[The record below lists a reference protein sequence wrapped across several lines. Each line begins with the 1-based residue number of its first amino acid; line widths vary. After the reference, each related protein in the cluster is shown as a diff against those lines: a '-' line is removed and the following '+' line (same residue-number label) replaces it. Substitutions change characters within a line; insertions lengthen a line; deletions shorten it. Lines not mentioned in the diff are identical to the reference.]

1 MQYEPQSPLNG
12 TMTQLDPLADALAAT
27 SITTDNG
34 SDTSHEQPS
43 LKPTKPSFASALRSG
58 QSTTPLILSKEATS
72 AQPPT
77 PLASSGASTPA
88 PPTVASPA
96 DELAPVDDTILQAIR
111 KRDDRIFF
119 SQYEN
124 QMAAFVRDPSRSEL
138 ELGAMNAYQ
147 RLLIH
152 KCAEQFHLQHQL
164 DRATHSITLS
174 KTPATSHPSAL
185 LSLRAREALVQRD
198 GIDPVNA
205 HPAVISLAN
214 ATSNQLNSS
223 SSSPSASTSSLSSP
237 VPTQAATLSPA
248 SGAPKAGFKIMR
260 RDPSNSRQSRLRST
274 DNDISGSNSD
284 SDKAA
289 AKARKDMTL
298 EEREASY
305 KAARA
310 RIFGDL
316 ATSGST
322 SPTSSTS
329 HLDQTKEA
337 DQSKD
342 AATSAP
348 NSKPS
353 PTSSAASSPVASIA
367 GGRSGSKK
375 KVSSSASSVASQ
387 DGSTQRTRGN
397 GRAKAAHSHASDSNN
412 DDLEFCRNLP
422 MSSNPAF
429 GGPQQSSPLA
439 LPGHVTQG
447 YFPPTHPSHL
457 QQSHSNPNL
466 RSRAPVFHP
475 QGSSTPA
482 YSQGGALRYPD
493 MGFQQQ
499 AQHQRS
505 WPHPGDSSETDAF
518 PALSS
523 ASQSGVSGS
532 RQTQQQNSSRNA
544 QASGS
549 GSRSQPAGQEHLMN
563 GVGAWAQQT
572 SACVYSN
579 APQRHQQQ
587 PQHYSHYP
595 PPQQQQQQYQPGI
608 QPYQMGHPSLAPHY
622 TQLGQGQPFVGPRS
636 ATSSRASSQRGGN
649 GMNNHRGARDDAM
662 SVASISSA
670 SSSRSA
676 SFSGVSAAGS
686 TSQVGN
692 ASNKA
697 ANGPIPALSHPSLP
711 ARPAWLSPNNAE

>member
-1 MQYEPQSPLNG
+1 MPHEPRSPLNG
-12 TMTQLDPLADALAAT
+12 TMTQPGPLADALAAT
-27 SITTDNG
+27 SITTDNATLTVHG
-34 SDTSHEQPS
+34 PSS
-43 LKPTKPSFASALRSG
+43 LKPTKASFASALRSG
-58 QSTTPLILSKEATS
+58 QSTTPLILSKDATS
-72 AQPPT
+72 AQPST
-77 PLASSGASTPA
+77 PPPASSDVSAPA
-88 PPTVASPA
+88 VPTVASPA
-96 DELAPVDDTILQAIR
+96 DELAPVDETILQAMR

-152 KCAEQFHLQHQL
+152 RCADQFQLQHQL
-164 DRATHSITLS
+164 DRATHCITLS
-174 KTPATSHPSAL
+174 KTFATSHPSAL
-185 LSLRAREALVQRD
+185 LSLRAREVLVQRD

-205 HPAVISLAN
+205 RPAVISLATP
-214 ATSNQLNSS
+214 TSTQANPSS
-223 SSSPSASTSSLSSP
+223 PSPSASTACLSSP
-237 VPTQAATLSPA
+237 APTQAAILSPA
-248 SGAPKAGFKIMR
+248 SAAPKAGFKIMR

-284 SDKAA
+284 SEKAA

-329 HLDQTKEA
+329 QVDQTKEA
-337 DQSKD
+337 DQSKE
-342 AATSAP
+342 AATCAP
-348 NSKPS
+348 NPKPS
-353 PTSSAASSPVASIA
+353 PTSSAASSPVASIT

-397 GRAKAAHSHASDSNN
+397 GRAKAALSHDSDSNN

-422 MSSNPAF
+422 MSSNSAF

-439 LPGHVTQG
+439 LPGHVLQG

-466 RSRAPVFHP
+466 RSRAPVFHT

-499 AQHQRS
+499 TQHQRS
-505 WPHPGDSSETDAF
+505 WPQPGDSSETDAF
-518 PALSS
+518 PALSI
-523 ASQSGVSGS
+523 ASQNGVSGG
-532 RQTQQQNSSRNA
+532 RQTQQQNNVRNS

-549 GSRSQPAGQEHLMN
+549 GNRSQSAGQEHLMN

-572 SACVYSN
+572 SSYVYSN

-587 PQHYSHYP
+587 PQHYSQY
-595 PPQQQQQQYQPGI
+595 PPQQQQQFQPGVH
-608 QPYQMGHPSLAPHY
+608 PYQMGHPSHAPHF
-622 TQLGQGQPFVGPRS
+622 THLGQGQPFVGTRS
-636 ATSSRASSQRGGN
+636 AISSRASSQRGGA
-649 GMNNHRGARDDAM
+649 GMNNARSARDDAM

-697 ANGPIPALSHPSLP
+697 GNGPIPALSHPSLP
-711 ARPAWLSPNNAE
+711 ARPAWLSSNNAE